1 MLMDKYA
8 EHIISAVSEISREER
23 VKIMQAAELASAVIE
38 KDGLI
43 YIFGCGH
50 SGILSCEGFYR
61 AGGLACVAP
70 VFCEPIMLHEG
81 AAESSRLEK
90 LSGYAERLKNM
101 YTLESRDMMF
111 IVSTSDKNAVPVEYA
126 EHVSSLGIPTVAIC
140 SSAYFGQEVHNASG
154 RHLHEVCTMYIDNH
168 APFGDACLRPEGA
181 AAAMTPLSTV
191 TGVYILNSVLAQ
203 ATELAISK
211 GVDVPIYLSGNIP
224 GGAERNKALIR
235 RFQPRIPHL

>member
-1 MLMDKYA
+1 MLLDQYKD
-8 EHIISAVSEISREER
+8 HIISAITHISQSEGD
-23 VKIMQAAELASAVIE
+23 KIMQAAALAAKVIE
-38 KDGLI
+38 DDGLI

-70 VFCEPIMLHEG
+70 VFCGPIMLHEG

-90 LSGYAERLKNM
+90 LSGFAERLRDM
-101 YTLESRDMMF
+101 YRLESRDMMF

-126 EHVSSLGIPTVAIC
+126 EYVSSLGIPTVAVC
-140 SSAYFGQEVHNASG
+140 SSAYFDQPAHNACG
-154 RHLHEVCTMYIDNH
+154 RHLHEVCTLYIDNH
-168 APFGDACLRPEGA
+168 APFGYACLQPEGA

-203 ATELAISK
+203 ATELALSR

-224 GGAERNKALIR
+224 GGAERNRALIER
-235 RFQPRIPHL
+235 YQPRIKHL